1 MPQGRQ
7 KWNKHIELCAILMP
21 INYTRSFIM
30 DNTSNEKQWQKMYL
44 IGAVSSFTAMLVMIA
59 EIFITA
65 LPDGAPVQLTM
76 TKLLEMYNRNW
87 FMGMRYMGLM
97 NIFASTLLIPVF
109 ISLYGVHR
117 KTNRLFAP
125 IALIISLIGYIIFMS
140 DNVAFPILELSRK
153 YSLSDSES
161 EKMMILSAV
170 EALFAKG
177 ASHTPGTFPGFF
189 IGQIASIFFCIVIIS
204 GKIFKKKTGI
214 IGLIAFIFLLIFE
227 IVASFIKSLFN
238 QAMIF
243 AVIGGISAI
252 IWYILV
258 GLELINASKTGK

>member
-1 MPQGRQ
+1 MEISP
-7 KWNKHIELCAILMP
+7 
-21 INYTRSFIM
+21 
-30 DNTSNEKQWQKMYL
+30 NEKEWKKMYL
-44 IGAVSSFTAMLVMIA
+44 IGSVSTFIAMLVMIA

-76 TKLLEMYNRNW
+76 TNLLDMYNRNW

-97 NIFASTLLIPVF
+97 NIFASTLMIPIF

-117 KTNRLFAP
+117 KTNGLFAFF
-125 IALIISLIGYIIFMS
+125 ALVISIIGYTIFMS

-153 YSLSDSES
+153 YSLSNLES
-161 EKMMILSAV
+161 DKMMIVSAT
-170 EALFAKG
+170 EALFSKG

-189 IGQIASIFFCIVIIS
+189 MGEIASILFCVVILS
-204 GKIFKKKTGI
+204 GNIFKKKIGI

-227 IVASFIKSLFN
+227 IISSFINSLYN

-243 AVIGGISAI
+243 AMIGGISAI
-252 IWYILV
+252 IWYVFV
-258 GLELINASKTGK
+258 GLELLKISKTNEK